1 MDKATVASL
10 KILEN
15 LDWGWDLTGVRGPT
29 GVGARRVSGPGVN
42 VFQMLTH
49 AIVRQGSPVDMS
61 DKGYSP
67 DVLRTCFRLLSDL
80 FQTSFRPVSDF
91 FQTCFTAFVV

>member
-29 GVGARRVSGPGVN
+29 GVGARRVSGPDGCRGPTGVGARR
-42 VFQMLTH
+42 VSGPDGCRGPTGVG
-49 AIVRQGSPVDMS
+49 ARRASGPD
-61 DKGYSP
+61 GYAP
-67 DVLRTCFRLLSDL
+67 WLPEGRGEIFR
-80 FQTSFRPVSDF
+80 
-91 FQTCFTAFVV
+91 